1 MSALWVSF
9 FKQDDYQKILDF
21 NTIINS
27 IILLINTFYLHGNF
41 FGLISQ
47 PTDEMDNIF
56 DKVIYV
62 LKLNSNKQ
70 EKSMKRVITFILP
83 LLNILRIYIHA
94 NPGLYSFLKHL
105 DYFQR
110 LESHKVYSP
119 HRKIMTTSSLLDL
132 LIPLLKKKLH
142 VCDLNVFVRRVTI
155 WGTGWCPK

>member
-9 FKQDDYQKILDF
+9 FKQDDHQKILDF

-70 EKSMKRVITFILP
+70 KKINEAS
-83 LLNILRIYIHA
+83 NY
-94 NPGLYSFLKHL
+94 LYF
-105 DYFQR
+105 
-110 LESHKVYSP
+110 
-119 HRKIMTTSSLLDL
+119 TSSKYFKNLYPCKSRSL
-132 LIPLLKKKLH
+132 
-142 VCDLNVFVRRVTI
+142 
-155 WGTGWCPK
+155 